1 MAAHPLAPP
10 AQPPPAQAPTPLPG
24 AATLGWGMALSATTA
39 YSIATPVARAAIV
52 GGFDPNALL
61 VARMLLSIALL
72 FFTML
77 LANRRQLLASS
88 ACVQLAL
95 LAGLINGLGMIL
107 YFWGIARL
115 EASMAAMIVST
126 SPLVVLSL
134 LTLRGERLTYRH
146 LIRLALAL
154 GGLYLLIGPGGTVD
168 QLGVLFSIG
177 SVFAFAIQLV
187 MIQWFL
193 IPYPARTV
201 TFYQMLGMTIVVL
214 TWWLAHGAYWA
225 PPDVG
230 GWSAVIA
237 LAVVSTFAARLLM
250 FGAVVRIGGGQ
261 MSMLA
266 PLETLL
272 SVLWSILFL
281 GEHLSPLQWL
291 GGLLI
296 LLSASLSIRRINLRR
311 RRPRWRIWARV

>member
-10 AQPPPAQAPTPLPG
+10 AQPPPAQTPTPLPG

-77 LANRRQLLASS
+77 LVNRRQLLASS

-154 GGLYLLIGPGGTVD
+154 GGLYLLIEERKP
-168 QLGVLFSIG
+168 L
-177 SVFAFAIQLV
+177 
-187 MIQWFL
+187 
-193 IPYPARTV
+193 P
-201 TFYQMLGMTIVVL
+201 
-214 TWWLAHGAYWA
+214 
-225 PPDVG
+225 
-230 GWSAVIA
+230 
-237 LAVVSTFAARLLM
+237 LAVEQVT
-250 FGAVVRIGGGQ
+250 VPPVY
-261 MSMLA
+261 
-266 PLETLL
+266 
-272 SVLWSILFL
+272 
-281 GEHLSPLQWL
+281 
-291 GGLLI
+291 
-296 LLSASLSIRRINLRR
+296 
-311 RRPRWRIWARV
+311 

>member
-1 MAAHPLAPP
+1 
-10 AQPPPAQAPTPLPG
+10 
-24 AATLGWGMALSATTA
+24 
-39 YSIATPVARAAIV
+39 
-52 GGFDPNALL
+52 
-61 VARMLLSIALL
+61 
-72 FFTML
+72 
-77 LANRRQLLASS
+77 
-88 ACVQLAL
+88 
-95 LAGLINGLGMIL
+95 
-107 YFWGIARL
+107 
-115 EASMAAMIVST
+115 
-126 SPLVVLSL
+126 
-134 LTLRGERLTYRH
+134 
-146 LIRLALAL
+146 
-154 GGLYLLIGPGGTVD
+154 
-168 QLGVLFSIG
+168 
-177 SVFAFAIQLV
+177 

-214 TWWLAHGAYWA
+214 VWWLAHGAYWA
-225 PPDVG
+225 PPDAG
-230 GWSAVIA
+230 GWRAVIA

-281 GEHLSPLQWL
+281 GEHLSALQWL

-296 LLSASLSIRRINLRR
+296 LLSASLAIRRINLRR